1 MLLGLTGSIA
11 TGKST
16 VAEMLKRRGAVVV
29 DADQVARK
37 VVEPGSLGLNRIK
50 ETFGS
55 EMLTADGQLD
65 RAKLGELV
73 FADEEARLRLNALL
87 HPLIMDEMKRMTA
100 ESLDKDPKSIVI
112 WDVPLLIEENLTQF
126 VEQVIVVY
134 VPQAIQLK
142 RLMERNH
149 LTKTEAIKRMQS
161 QLSIEEKKKVAD
173 YIIDNSGSLEETER
187 QVDQLWRYLTLKSG
201 SDQP

>member
-16 VAEMLKRRGAVVV
+16 VANMLRRRGAVLI

-37 VVEPGSLGLNRIK
+37 VVEPGSLGLNKII
-50 ETFGS
+50 ENFGS
-55 EMLTADGQLD
+55 EMVTAEGRLD

-73 FADEEARLRLNALL
+73 FNDEEARERLNALL
-87 HPLIMDEMKRMTA
+87 HPLIIEEMKQLTGQ
-100 ESLDKDPKSIVI
+100 SLKKEPHSIVI

-134 VPQAIQLK
+134 VPESIQLK
-142 RLMERNH
+142 RLMERNQ
-149 LTKTEAIKRMQS
+149 LTETEAIKRMKS
-161 QLSIEEKKKVAD
+161 QLSIEDKKKVAD
-173 YIIDNSGSLEETER
+173 YIIDNSGSLEDTER

-201 SDQP
+201 LDQP

>member
-16 VAEMLKRRGAVVV
+16 VANMLRRRGAVLI

-37 VVEPGSLGLNRIK
+37 VVEPGSLGLNKIK
-50 ETFGS
+50 ENFGS
-55 EMLTADGQLD
+55 EMVTAEGRLD

-73 FADEEARLRLNALL
+73 FNDEEARERLNALL
-87 HPLIMDEMKRMTA
+87 HPLIIEEMKQLTGQ
-100 ESLDKDPKSIVI
+100 SLKKEPHSIVI

-134 VPQAIQLK
+134 VPESIQLK
-142 RLMERNH
+142 RLMERNQ
-149 LTKTEAIKRMQS
+149 LTETEAIKRMKS
-161 QLSIEEKKKVAD
+161 QLSIEDKKKVAD
-173 YIIDNSGSLEETER
+173 YIIDNSGSLEDTER
-187 QVDQLWRYLTLKSG
+187 QVDQLWKYLTLKSG
-201 SDQP
+201 LDQP

>member
-16 VAEMLKRRGAVVV
+16 VANMLRRRGAVLI

-37 VVEPGSLGLNRIK
+37 VVEPGSLGLNKII
-50 ETFGS
+50 ENFGS
-55 EMLTADGQLD
+55 EMVTAEGRLD

-73 FADEEARLRLNALL
+73 FNDEEARERLNALL
-87 HPLIMDEMKRMTA
+87 HPLIIEEMKQLTGQ
-100 ESLDKDPKSIVI
+100 SLKKEPHSIVI

-134 VPQAIQLK
+134 VPESIQLK
-142 RLMERNH
+142 RLMERNQ
-149 LTKTEAIKRMQS
+149 LTETEAIKRMKS
-161 QLSIEEKKKVAD
+161 QLSIEDKKKVAD
-173 YIIDNSGSLEETER
+173 YIIDNSGSLEDTER
-187 QVDQLWRYLTLKSG
+187 QVDQLWKYLTLKSG
-201 SDQP
+201 LDQP

>member
-50 ETFGS
+50 GTFGS

-100 ESLDKDPKSIVI
+100 ESLDKNPKSIVI

>member
-16 VAEMLKRRGAVVV
+16 VANMLRRRGAVLI

-37 VVEPGSLGLNRIK
+37 VVEPGSLGLNKII
-50 ETFGS
+50 ENFGS
-55 EMLTADGQLD
+55 EMVTAEGRLD

-73 FADEEARLRLNALL
+73 FNDEEARERLNALL
-87 HPLIMDEMKRMTA
+87 HPLIIEEMKQLTGQ
-100 ESLDKDPKSIVI
+100 SLKKEPHSIVI

-134 VPQAIQLK
+134 VPESIQLK
-142 RLMERNH
+142 RLMERNQ
-149 LTKTEAIKRMQS
+149 LTETDAIKRMKS
-161 QLSIEEKKKVAD
+161 QLSIEDKKKVAD
-173 YIIDNSGSLEETER
+173 YIIDNSGSLEDTER

-201 SDQP
+201 LDQP

>member
-100 ESLDKDPKSIVI
+100 ESLDKNPKSIVI